1 MGDDKKPY
9 VKREFFKSTK
19 WWLTF
24 IVFNAVMVF
33 LRMSFF
39 DTRTFTMFFDI
50 CIVLALIFMLVELVH
65 DRSMGDTILD
75 TFVLV
80 VIMWVV
86 IRIFL
91 EIPTKYNFL
100 LT

>member
-1 MGDDKKPY
+1 MGEEKKPY

-24 IVFNAVMVF
+24 LTFNGIMLF
-33 LRMSFF
+33 LRASLF
-39 DTRTFTMFFDI
+39 DSRTFTMFFDV
-50 CIVLALIFMLVELVH
+50 CIVLVLIFMLVELVH

-80 VIMWVV
+80 VIIWLV
-86 IRIFL
+86 IRIFM
-91 EIPTKYNFL
+91 EIPTQYNFL